1 MTTTDDFSVEPTDEP
16 TAMPEDPT
24 PGVTIVDTSMALTDF
39 SLDEQQNSLSD
50 VFHNTVTRLRGGDL
64 GSLPAILAI
73 VVLVAIFGIARP
85 DSFLSLLNFANFLD
99 QASSVIV
106 IAMAVTFVLLL
117 GDIDLAAG
125 FTAGVSAAVLA
136 TRLADGW
143 PLVPSLLA
151 SFGVAL
157 LLGVFTG
164 FLVAKVG
171 IPSFVVTLAN
181 VLLFQGILLLIVK
194 DGGSV
199 RIQNDFI
206 NDIVG
211 GTLTPTQSWIVSV
224 LGVALYAFSQIRRQR
239 TSYGS
244 IPVSLVAI
252 RIGLAVVGVAV
263 LTYLLNENRAFASA
277 PQPITGMPIVIPM
290 IAILTV
296 LLTFVLNRLRY
307 GRFLYAVGGNRE
319 AARRAGINVQRVE
332 WSAFIC
338 TAFIAAIGGI
348 FLASRVNSVDSNT
361 GANDTLLLAVG
372 AAVIGGTSLFGGR
385 GRMINAVL
393 GGLVLALIPNG
404 LGLIGKTTLFGY
416 DIDFGSSGVKFICSG
431 LALLVAA
438 SVDALS
444 RKRTV

>member
-1 MTTTDDFSVEPTDEP
+1 MTTTEEPAATGSQALSDFE
-16 TAMPEDPT
+16 
-24 PGVTIVDTSMALTDF
+24 
-39 SLDEQQNSLSD
+39 LDERHNSLSD
-50 VFHNTVTRLRGGDL
+50 VFHQSVGRLKGGDL
-64 GSLPAILAI
+64 GSVPAVLAI
-73 VVLVAIFGIARP
+73 VVLVAIFGISRP

-143 PLVPSLLA
+143 SLPLALLA

-157 LLGVFTG
+157 VLGLFTG
-164 FLVAKVG
+164 FMVARVG

-211 GTLTPTQSWIVSV
+211 GTLTPAQSWIIVGIGLVLYVVSQ
-224 LGVALYAFSQIRRQR
+224 FRRQR
-239 TSYGS
+239 LSYGAV
-244 IPVSLVAI
+244 PRSLVWI
-252 RIGLAVVGVAV
+252 RIVVAVV
-263 LTYLLNENRAFASA
+263 LTCVVTALLNQNRAFASA
-277 PQPITGMPIVIPM
+277 PQPITGMPIVIPA
-290 IAILTV
+290 IAV
-296 LLTFVLNRLRY
+296 LVVVLSFVLDRLRY

-319 AARRAGINVQRVE
+319 AARRAGINVRWVE
-332 WSAFIC
+332 WSAFVC
-338 TAFIAAIGGI
+338 TAMVAAIGGI
-348 FLASRVNSVDSNT
+348 FLASRVNSVDANT

-404 LGLIGKTTLFGY
+404 LGLIGQTAILGW
-416 DIDFGSSGVKFICSG
+416 DIDFSSSGVKFICSG
-431 LALLVAA
+431 LALLVAS

-444 RKRTV
+444 RKRTA

>member
-1 MTTTDDFSVEPTDEP
+1 MTTTDDPAV
-16 TAMPEDPT
+16 
-24 PGVTIVDTSMALTDF
+24 PGTQALSDF
-39 SLDEQQNSLSD
+39 SMDERQNSLSD
-50 VFHNTVTRLRGGDL
+50 VFHQSVTRLKSGDL
-64 GSLPAILAI
+64 GSVPAVLAI
-73 VVLVAIFGIARP
+73 VVLVALFGFARP

-136 TRLADGW
+136 TRLAAGW
-143 PLVPSLLA
+143 SLPFALLA
-151 SFGVAL
+151 SFAVAL
-157 LLGVFTG
+157 LLGLFTG
-164 FLVAKVG
+164 FMVAKVG

-211 GTLTPTQSWIVSV
+211 GTLTPTQSWIVAV
-224 LGVALYAFSQIRRQR
+224 VGLLLYVASQIQRQR
-239 TSYGS
+239 TSYGA
-244 IPVSLVAI
+244 IPMSLVWI
-252 RIGLAVVGVAV
+252 RLGVAV
-263 LTYLLNENRAFASA
+263 VLVAAVTAMLNQNRAFASA
-277 PQPITGMPIVIPM
+277 PQPITGMPIVIPA
-290 IAILTV
+290 IAILV
-296 LLTFVLNRLRY
+296 VALSFVLDRLRY

-319 AARRAGINVQRVE
+319 AARRAGINVRWVE
-332 WSAFIC
+332 WSAFVC
-338 TAFIAAIGGI
+338 TALVAAIGGI

-404 LGLIGKTTLFGY
+404 LGLIGKTTILGW
-416 DIDFGSSGVKFICSG
+416 DIDFSSSGVKFICSG
-431 LALLVAA
+431 LALLVAS

-444 RKRTV
+444 RKRTA

>member
-1 MTTTDDFSVEPTDEP
+1 MTTTDDSSVEPTDEP

-211 GTLTPTQSWIVSV
+211 GTLDAHASRGSWPSSV
-224 LGVALYAFSQIRRQR
+224 LRCTPSPRSAASARRTVR
-239 TSYGS
+239 SRCRSWRSASGWRS
-244 IPVSLVAI
+244 S
-252 RIGLAVVGVAV
+252 VVGRDDVPAQREPGVRLGTPADHRDADRDPDDRHPHGAADLRAEPAAV
-263 LTYLLNENRAFASA
+263 RPLPATPSA
-277 PQPITGMPIVIPM
+277 AT
-290 IAILTV
+290 
-296 LLTFVLNRLRY
+296 
-307 GRFLYAVGGNRE
+307 
-319 AARRAGINVQRVE
+319 ARRPDVPASTC
-332 WSAFIC
+332 SA
-338 TAFIAAIGGI
+338 
-348 FLASRVNSVDSNT
+348 
-361 GANDTLLLAVG
+361 
-372 AAVIGGTSLFGGR
+372 
-385 GRMINAVL
+385 
-393 GGLVLALIPNG
+393 
-404 LGLIGKTTLFGY
+404 
-416 DIDFGSSGVKFICSG
+416 SSGRPSS
-431 LALLVAA
+431 ARRSSPPSVA
-438 SVDALS
+438 SSS
-444 RKRTV
+444 RHA

>member
-1 MTTTDDFSVEPTDEP
+1 MTTTEEPAATGSQALSDFE
-16 TAMPEDPT
+16 
-24 PGVTIVDTSMALTDF
+24 
-39 SLDEQQNSLSD
+39 LDERHNSLSD
-50 VFHNTVTRLRGGDL
+50 VFHQSVGRLKGGDL
-64 GSLPAILAI
+64 GSVPAVLAI
-73 VVLVAIFGIARP
+73 VVLVAIFGISRP

-143 PLVPSLLA
+143 SLPLALLA

-157 LLGVFTG
+157 VLGLFTG
-164 FLVAKVG
+164 FMVAKVG

-211 GTLTPTQSWIVSV
+211 GTLTPAQSWIIVGIGLVLYVVSQ
-224 LGVALYAFSQIRRQR
+224 FRRQR
-239 TSYGS
+239 LSYGAV
-244 IPVSLVAI
+244 PRSLVWI
-252 RIGLAVVGVAV
+252 RIVVAVV
-263 LTYLLNENRAFASA
+263 LTCVVTALLNQNRAFASA
-277 PQPITGMPIVIPM
+277 PQPITGMPIVIPA
-290 IAILTV
+290 IAV
-296 LLTFVLNRLRY
+296 LVVVLSFVLDRLRY

-319 AARRAGINVQRVE
+319 AARRAGINVRWVE
-332 WSAFIC
+332 WSAFVC
-338 TAFIAAIGGI
+338 TAMVAAIGGI
-348 FLASRVNSVDSNT
+348 FLASRVNSVDANT

-404 LGLIGKTTLFGY
+404 LGLIGQTAILGW
-416 DIDFGSSGVKFICSG
+416 DIDFSSSGVKFICSG
-431 LALLVAA
+431 LALLVAS

-444 RKRTV
+444 RKRTA

>member
-1 MTTTDDFSVEPTDEP
+1 MTTTEN
-16 TAMPEDPT
+16 T
-24 PGVTIVDTSMALTDF
+24 PDAGQQPAGVSQALSDF

-50 VFHNTVTRLRGGDL
+50 VFRASITRLKSGDL
-64 GSLPAILAI
+64 GSVPAVLAI
-73 VVLVAIFGIARP
+73 VALVAIFGFSRP

-117 GDIDLAAG
+117 GDIDLSAG

-136 TRLADGW
+136 TRLQDGW
-143 PLVPSLLA
+143 PLATSLLA
-151 SFGVAL
+151 AFGVAIV
-157 LLGVFTG
+157 LGLFTG
-164 FLVAKVG
+164 FMVAKVG

-181 VLLFQGILLLIVK
+181 VLLFQGILLLIVR

-199 RIQNDFI
+199 RINNDFI
-206 NDIVG
+206 NNVVG
-211 GTLTPTQSWIVSV
+211 GTLSPAQSWIVAV
-224 LGVALYAFSQIRRQR
+224 GGLGLYGLSQFRRQR
-239 TSYGS
+239 LSYGS
-244 IPVSLVAI
+244 VPMSLVVIRLAI
-252 RIGLAVVGVAV
+252 GAVLVGVV
-263 LTYLLNENRAFASA
+263 TSLLNQNRAFASA
-277 PQPITGMPIVIPM
+277 PEPITGMPIVIPA
-290 IAILTV
+290 IAILVVV
-296 LLTFVLNRLRY
+296 LSFVLDRLRY

-319 AARRAGINVQRVE
+319 AARRAGINVQWVE
-332 WSAFIC
+332 WSAFVC
-338 TAFIAAIGGI
+338 TAIVAAIGGI

-404 LGLIGKTTLFGY
+404 LGLIGKTAIFGWEV
-416 DIDFGSSGVKFICSG
+416 DFSSSGVKFICSG
-431 LALLVAA
+431 LALLVAS

-444 RKRTV
+444 RKRTA

>member
-1 MTTTDDFSVEPTDEP
+1 MTTTDDSNVS
-16 TAMPEDPT
+16 AMPEDPT
-24 PGVTIVDTSMALTDF
+24 PGVTIVDQNVALTDF
-39 SLDEQQNSLSD
+39 SLDQQQNSLSD
-50 VFHNTVTRLRGGDL
+50 VFHNTVDRLRGGDL

-73 VVLVAIFGIARP
+73 IVLVVIFGAAEP
-85 DSFLSLLNFANFLD
+85 NAFLSLLNFANFLD

-143 PLVPSLLA
+143 ALVPSLLA

-157 LLGVFTG
+157 LLGLFTG
-164 FLVAKVG
+164 FMVAKVG

-206 NDIVG
+206 NRIVG
-211 GTLTPTQSWIVSV
+211 GTLTPAQSWMVAIV
-224 LGVALYAFSQIRRQR
+224 GVGLYALSEIRNQR
-239 TSYGS
+239 TSYGA
-244 IPVSLVAI
+244 IPASLVAI
-252 RIGLAVVGVAV
+252 RIGLAVVGAAIVTV
-263 LTYLLNENRAFASA
+263 LLNQDRAFATA
-277 PQPITGMPIVIPM
+277 PLPIKGMPIVIPA
-290 IAILTV
+290 IAVLTV
-296 LLTFVLNRLRY
+296 VLTFVLSRLRF
-307 GRFLYAVGGNRE
+307 GRFLYAVGGNAE
-319 AARRAGINVQRVE
+319 AARRAGINVQRVR

-385 GRMINAVL
+385 GRMVNAVL

-404 LGLIGKTTLFGY
+404 LGLVGTRDIFGY
-416 DIDFGSSGVKFICSG
+416 TVEFGSSGVKFICSG
-431 LALLVAA
+431 LALLAAA

-444 RKRTV
+444 RKRTA